1 MKNLRGTVV
10 LALVLFATPCFAAVD
25 AFIWFDKVKGEST
38 DAAHKD
44 WVEISSFSWGMT
56 NPTASVTA
64 AHPAAVQGCATNEI
78 RFAVRGSAAP
88 QLVKLAAQGAHF
100 APVRLDINGQ
110 RHVLEGATISSCQNN
125 LNPNDNRLSSANCVM
140 KFQRCSTHANTAVNA
155 SMVNPNLTLTQPNG
169 QIQLGN
175 NSDTLTIIA
184 VRQAGPNNVTVS
196 ARGASPTLSQHCAQG
211 KHYDRVTLSCR
222 KAGGTQTEY
231 LTFTMTNV
239 LVSSYQ
245 VNGDGTVAIGL
256 KYAMGDGSVR
266 AFQDLR

>member
-10 LALVLFATPCFAAVD
+10 LALVLFAIPCFAAVD
-25 AFIWFDKVKGEST
+25 AFIWFDKVKGESN
-38 DAAHKD
+38 DAAHKN
-44 WVEISSFSWGMT
+44 WVEISSFSWGT
-56 NPTASVTA
+56 PNPTAA
-64 AHPAAVQGCATNEI
+64 APGAVQACATNEI

-100 APVRLDINGQ
+100 APVMLDVNGQ
-110 RHVLEGATISSCQNN
+110 RHVLEGAMISSCQNN
-125 LNPNDNRLSSANCVM
+125 LNPGNKNQPSSANCVM
-140 KFQRCSTHANTAVNA
+140 NFQRCSTHANTAVNA
-155 SMVNPNLTLTQPNG
+155 SLVNRNATLTQPNG

-184 VRQAGPNNVTVS
+184 VRQDSPNNITVS
-196 ARGASPTLSQHCAQG
+196 ARGASPTLSLHCATG
-211 KHYDRVTLSCR
+211 KHYDKVTLSCR
-222 KAGGTQTEY
+222 KAGGSQTEY
-231 LTFTMTNV
+231 MKFTMTDV

-266 AFQDLR
+266 AFQDLH